1 MVLPLRAEIVR
12 RSACRGSKS
21 VEARTISSPT
31 FQPLASSTW
40 IDVAPAL
47 AVADSLLQVLVVEPC
62 RFRVPPMS
70 TMPRSTGAAA
80 TPMPPMSSPLMLL
93 VRVMVALRVWGFA
106 AVPMANSPWS
116 MIHSV
121 VSSRSA
127 LLEKLSLPSMER
139 PPRAGGLMSSTTC
152 LSLPM
157 TTLSPAAGTFLF
169 GQVAGTDQFVALTD
183 CALTSWVARTA
194 MAQTTRRAGT
204 SDIGRNERFFSLL
217 MTSTPR
223 KRCLSPDRNAGLSIR
238 RAKLILANAFGG
250 GRDDQFHPDGIR
262 TLEIR
267 SLGRLAQGV

>member
-1 MVLPLRAEIVR
+1 MLLPLMAEIVR

-40 IDVAPAL
+40 IEVAPPL

-62 RFRVPPMS
+62 RFSVPPEIM
-70 TMPRSTGAAA
+70 MPRS
-80 TPMPPMSSPLMLL
+80 PMPTMTSSLL
-93 VRVMVALRVWGFA
+93 TLSVRVMVALRVWGLA
-106 AVPMANSPWS
+106 SVPMANSPWS

-127 LLEKLSLPSMER
+127 LLDKLSLPSMER
-139 PPRAGGLMSSTTC
+139 PPRAGGLTSSTTS

-157 TTLSPAAGTFLF
+157 MTLSPAAGTFLF
-169 GQVAGTDQFVALTD
+169 GQVAGSDQFVALTD